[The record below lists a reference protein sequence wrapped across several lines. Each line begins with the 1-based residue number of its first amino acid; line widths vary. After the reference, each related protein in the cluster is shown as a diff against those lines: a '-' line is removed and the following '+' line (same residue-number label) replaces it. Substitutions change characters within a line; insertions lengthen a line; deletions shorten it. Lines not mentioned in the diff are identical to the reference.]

1 VVFVVLVKREVKAFL
16 KNPAFI
22 ASILLIIAMYGFMG
36 AVMRSGVEQARQVM
50 LEASVGLVLEDDT
63 ELTRALARLLNET
76 LQGRV
81 HLSAGVERALEV
93 HSVVV
98 VIPRGFTM
106 NATSEPRIGLLEFA
120 VRADRASLT
129 MLQVKSGLISQLSR
143 VVERLLPKAMSEVY
157 GVSQRVE
164 VDVRPRRVSALFYG
178 REVDLDSL
186 IGMLGSALTIPMF
199 VSIVYGI
206 NAGYAAQLV
215 AFEKVEKAFEML
227 LAQPIKRSRVV
238 LAKIVGAA
246 LATLAYMA
254 AFVVAIMLM
263 FAGFSGVT
271 PQGDGAQVTIV
282 APLVELGSHVLAF
295 VALAV
300 LIGLLQSGAV
310 GILLGSISQEE
321 RTAGLLVMP
330 VMMVY
335 FGLAFA
341 VMFLGLDPTSLNAV
355 VAGLVVAALPS
366 IHLLSMLA
374 GTPQYSVLALGI
386 SVSLTLALVALAV
399 FVFNRELV
407 ILGVKVRVRR
417 SPPS

>member
-1 VVFVVLVKREVKAFL
+1 VVFVVLVKREIKAFL

-22 ASILLIIAMYGFMG
+22 ASIVLIIAMYGLMG
-36 AVMRSGVEQARQVM
+36 AVMRSGVEQAKQVM

-120 VRADRASLT
+120 VRVDRASLT
-129 MLQVKSGLISQLSR
+129 MLQAKSSLISKLSE
-143 VVERLLPKAMSEVY
+143 VVERLLPRAMSEVY
-157 GVSQRVE
+157 GAPQRVE
-164 VDVRPRRVSALFYG
+164 VSVRPRRVSALFYG

-199 VSIVYGI
+199 MSIVYGI
-206 NAGYAAQLV
+206 NAGYAAQLA

-227 LAQPIKRSRVV
+227 LAQPIKRSKVV

-263 FAGFSGVT
+263 FAGFSGAI
-271 PQGDGAQVTIV
+271 PQGGEVQVTIV
-282 APLVELGSHVLAF
+282 APLVELGSHALVS
-295 VALAV
+295 VVLAV

-341 VMFLGLDPTSLNAV
+341 VMFLGLDPTPLNAV
-355 VAGLVVAALPS
+355 VAGLVVATLPS

-374 GTPQYSVLALGI
+374 GTPQYSVLALCI

-407 ILGVKVRVRR
+407 ILGVKVRVKR